1 MPPSPPSARGS
12 ATGGK
17 FEAQVQLGKYPILRE
32 IGRGATSH
40 VYLARD
46 PFADREV
53 AIKVFLFDQNADPQ
67 TERMMHKAFLA
78 EASLAGK
85 LNHPHI
91 VDILDAVAEPDHSY
105 LVMEYVAGTALDAHA
120 DVSSLL
126 PLDKVVEIIFKCIRA
141 LEYAFQHGVIH
152 RDIKPGN
159 ILLSAAGETKVSDF
173 GASFQ
178 QRPGQETTQMTG
190 VGSPAY
196 MSPEQVR
203 MEPLTHQTDI
213 YSLGV
218 TMYRLLTGRLPYQ
231 ASTQAALTYA
241 ILNTQPAR
249 PSMLRPE
256 LPELLD
262 KIVMTSIGKDPAQRY
277 LSWLDFGKDLS
288 QAFATLRLVG
298 DSLSDSA
305 KFNELRQMAFFEG
318 FGDVALWEVVRI
330 GAWKKI
336 KPGTVIIREGD
347 HGDSFYLLIA
357 GEVSVTLS
365 GTQLNTIKP
374 GGCFGEI
381 LYFTERIERRTTT
394 ITSLSDITVI
404 EIKAAA
410 LRAATDACQVGLN
423 KAFMRVLI
431 ERLMQANM
439 QLAARG

>member
-1 MPPSPPSARGS
+1 MPSSQPSERERAALNVEP
-12 ATGGK
+12 
-17 FEAQVQLGKYPILRE
+17 QVQLGKYPILRE

-53 AIKVFLFDQNADPQ
+53 AIKVFMFDQNADPQ

-120 DVSSLL
+120 DVATLL

-152 RDIKPGN
+152 RDIKPAN

-178 QRPGQETTQMTG
+178 QRLGPETTQLSAI
-190 VGSPAY
+190 GSPAY
-196 MSPEQVR
+196 MSPEQMRV
-203 MEPLTHQTDI
+203 EPLTHQTDI

-231 ASTQAALTYA
+231 ATTQAALTYA
-241 ILNTQPAR
+241 IMHTPPMRPAL
-249 PSMLRPE
+249 LRPE
-256 LPELLD
+256 LPPLLD
-262 KIVMTSIGKDPAQRY
+262 KIVMTAIHKEPAGRY
-277 LSWLDFGKDLS
+277 RSWLDFGKELS
-288 QAFATLRLVG
+288 QAFTTLQLVG
-298 DSLSDSA
+298 DTLSDSA
-305 KFNELRQMAFFEG
+305 KFNELRQLAFFEG

-330 GAWKKI
+330 GAWKRI
-336 KPGTVIIREGD
+336 PAGTVLIREGD

-365 GTQLNTIKP
+365 GKQLNTVKP

-381 LYFTERIERRTTT
+381 LYFTEHVQRRTTT
-394 ITSLSDITVI
+394 ITAVGNVTVI
-404 EIKAAA
+404 EIKAEA
-410 LRAATDACQVGLN
+410 LRAATDACQVSLN

>member
-1 MPPSPPSARGS
+1 MPSSQPSEREREVLQIEP
-12 ATGGK
+12 
-17 FEAQVQLGKYPILRE
+17 QVQLGKYPILRE

-53 AIKVFLFDQNADPQ
+53 AIKVFMFDQNADPQ

-120 DVSSLL
+120 DVATLL

-152 RDIKPGN
+152 RDIKPAN
-159 ILLSAAGETKVSDF
+159 ILLSAEGETKVSDF

-178 QRPGQETTQMTG
+178 QRLGPETTQLSG
-190 VGSPAY
+190 IGSPAY
-196 MSPEQVR
+196 MSPEQMR
-203 MEPLTHQTDI
+203 LEPLTHQTDI

-231 ASTQAALTYA
+231 ATTQAALTYA
-241 ILNTQPAR
+241 ILNTEPMR
-249 PSMLRPE
+249 PSTLRPE
-256 LPELLD
+256 LPPLLD
-262 KIVMTSIGKDPAQRY
+262 KIVMSAIHKEPAGRY
-277 LSWLDFGKDLS
+277 RSWLDFGKELS
-288 QAFATLRLVG
+288 QAFTTLRLVG
-298 DSLSDSA
+298 DTLSDSA
-305 KFNELRQMAFFEG
+305 KFNELRQMPFFEG

-336 KPGTVIIREGD
+336 AAGTVLMREGD
-347 HGDSFYLLIA
+347 HGESFYLLIA
-357 GEVSVTLS
+357 GEVGVTLS
-365 GTQLNTIKP
+365 GKQLSTVKP

-381 LYFTERIERRTTT
+381 LYFAEHVQRRTTT
-394 ITSLSDITVI
+394 ITALGDVTVI
-404 EIKAAA
+404 EIKADA
-410 LRAATDACQVGLN
+410 LRAATDACQVSLN

-431 ERLMQANM
+431 ERLMQANV

>member
-1 MPPSPPSARGS
+1 MPSSQPSERERAALNVEP
-12 ATGGK
+12 
-17 FEAQVQLGKYPILRE
+17 QVQLGKYPILRE

-53 AIKVFLFDQNADPQ
+53 AIKVFMFDQNADPQ

-120 DVSSLL
+120 DVATLL

-152 RDIKPGN
+152 RDIKPAN

-178 QRPGQETTQMTG
+178 QRLGPETTQLSAI
-190 VGSPAY
+190 GSPAY
-196 MSPEQVR
+196 MSPEQMRV
-203 MEPLTHQTDI
+203 EPLTHQTDI

-231 ASTQAALTYA
+231 ATTQAALTYA
-241 ILNTQPAR
+241 IMHTPPMRPAL
-249 PSMLRPE
+249 LRPE
-256 LPELLD
+256 LPPLLD
-262 KIVMTSIGKDPAQRY
+262 KIVMTAIHKEPAGRY
-277 LSWLDFGKDLS
+277 RSWLDFGKELS
-288 QAFATLRLVG
+288 QAFTTLQLVG
-298 DSLSDSA
+298 DTLSDSA
-305 KFNELRQMAFFEG
+305 KFNELRQLAFFEG

-330 GAWKKI
+330 GAWKRI
-336 KPGTVIIREGD
+336 PAGTVLIREGD

-365 GTQLNTIKP
+365 GKQLNTVKP

-381 LYFTERIERRTTT
+381 LYFTEHVQRRTTT
-394 ITSLSDITVI
+394 ITAVGNATVI
-404 EIKAAA
+404 EIKAEA
-410 LRAATDACQVGLN
+410 LRAATDACQVSLN

>member
-1 MPPSPPSARGS
+1 MSPPVISRGARG
-12 ATGGK
+12 AR
-17 FEAQVQLGKYPILRE
+17 FDPQAQVGKYPILRE

-152 RDIKPGN
+152 RDIKPAN

-178 QRPGQETTQMTG
+178 QRLGHETTQISG

-196 MSPEQVR
+196 MSPEQMR
-203 MEPLTHQTDI
+203 LEPLTHQTDI

-241 ILNTQPAR
+241 ILNTPPMRPAL
-249 PSMLRPE
+249 LRPE
-256 LPELLD
+256 LPPLLD
-262 KIVMTSIGKDPAQRY
+262 KIVMNAIHKEAAGRY
-277 LSWLDFGKDLS
+277 RSWLDFGKDLS
-288 QAFATLRLVG
+288 QAFTTLRLVG
-298 DSLSDSA
+298 DTLSDSA

-336 KPGTVIIREGD
+336 APGTVIIREGD

-365 GTQLNTIKP
+365 GKDLNTVKP

-381 LYFTERIERRTTT
+381 LYFTDHIERRTTT
-394 ITSLSDITVI
+394 ITAKGEVTVI
-404 EIKAAA
+404 EIKAEA
-410 LRAATDACQVGLN
+410 LRAATDACQVSLN

-439 QLAARG
+439 QLAERG

>member
-1 MPPSPPSARGS
+1 MPPSQPSARGG
-12 ATGGK
+12 AP
-17 FEAQVQLGKYPILRE
+17 ERVEPQIQLGKYPILRE

-46 PFADREV
+46 AFADREV
-53 AIKVFLFDQNADPQ
+53 AIKVFLFDQHADPQ

-120 DVSSLL
+120 DVATLL
-126 PLDKVVEIIFKCIRA
+126 PLDKVVEIIFKCVRA

-152 RDIKPGN
+152 RDIKPAN

-178 QRPGQETTQMTG
+178 QRLGHETTQMTG

-196 MSPEQVR
+196 MSPEQIR

-241 ILNTQPAR
+241 ILNTPPVSPA
-249 PSMLRPE
+249 MLRPE
-256 LPELLD
+256 LPPLLD
-262 KIVMTSIGKDPAQRY
+262 KIVSTAIQKDPALRY
-277 LSWLDFGKDLS
+277 RSWLDFGKDLS
-288 QAFATLRLVG
+288 QAFATLRTMSE
-298 DSLSDSA
+298 SLSDSA
-305 KFNELRQMAFFEG
+305 KFNELRPMPFFEG
-318 FGDVALWEVVRI
+318 LGDVALWEVIRI
-330 GAWKKI
+330 GAWKKFAAG
-336 KPGTVIIREGD
+336 KEIIREGD

-357 GEVSVTLS
+357 GEVRVTLS
-365 GTQLNTIKP
+365 GKQLNIIKP

-381 LYFTERIERRTTT
+381 LYFTDRIERRTTT
-394 ITSLSDITVI
+394 ITALTDVTVI

-431 ERLMQANM
+431 ERLMQANL

>member
-1 MPPSPPSARGS
+1 MSSSPSSARGG
-12 ATGGK
+12 AADGK
-17 FEAQVQLGKYPILRE
+17 IEPQVQLGKSPILRE

-53 AIKVFLFDQNADPQ
+53 AIKVFLFDQDADPQ
-67 TERMMHKAFLA
+67 TERMMHKSFLA

-120 DVSSLL
+120 DVATLL

-141 LEYAFQHGVIH
+141 LEYAYQHGVIH
-152 RDIKPGN
+152 RDIKPAN
-159 ILLSAAGETKVSDF
+159 ILLSRAGETKVSDF

-178 QRPGQETTQMTG
+178 QRLGQETTQISG
-190 VGSPAY
+190 IGSPAY
-196 MSPEQVR
+196 MSPEQIR

-231 ASTQAALTYA
+231 ASTQAALAYA
-241 ILNTQPAR
+241 ILNTPPVR

-256 LPELLD
+256 LPPLLD
-262 KIVMTSIGKDPAQRY
+262 KIVMSAIHKEPAGRY
-277 LSWLDFGKDLS
+277 RSWLDFGKELS
-288 QAFATLRLVG
+288 QAFSTLRLVG
-298 DSLSDSA
+298 DTLSDSA

-330 GAWKKI
+330 GAWKRI
-336 KPGTVIIREGD
+336 PAGTVIIREGD
-347 HGDSFYLLIA
+347 HGESFYLLIA

-365 GTQLNTIKP
+365 GKNLDTVKP

-381 LYFTERIERRTTT
+381 LYFTEHVQRRTTT
-394 ITSLSDITVI
+394 ISALGDITVI
-404 EIKAAA
+404 EIKAEA
-410 LRAATDACQVGLN
+410 LRAATDACQVSLN